1 MKRYEE
7 EGGVKVVIHGG
18 KEIEEEKL
26 GSQGISLQKATNILN
41 KLPPQLR
48 EILVEDLGHH
58 WE

>member
-1 MKRYEE
+1 M
-7 EGGVKVVIHGG
+7 VVHGG